1 MLHFHK
7 VRRREF
13 ITLLGGATV
22 VWPLAAPAQ
31 QTMPVIGFL
40 GSGSQESDAIRVN
53 SFRRGLSETGFV
65 EGRNVVLEYRFAQG
79 QHDRLPALAA
89 ELVRHHAA
97 VIITGS
103 TPGALAAKAASTTTP
118 IVFYLAVDPVE
129 VGLIA
134 SLNRPGGQL
143 TGVTSLGVMLG
154 PKQLDLAHELVPG
167 ATSMALLLNPSSP
180 TLAEPQSRD
189 VHAAA
194 RTLGLK
200 LHVLHASTDR
210 DLDTVFATLPQLQAG
225 ALVIGTDAF
234 FSSRSEQLAALTIR
248 HAVPAIYQYR
258 DFVTAGGLMSYGSS
272 LADAY
277 RQVGIYAGKILQ
289 GTQPGDLPVQQA
301 VKVEMVINL
310 KTAKALGVTIPLPLL
325 GRADEVI
332 E

>member
-1 MLHFHK
+1 
-7 VRRREF
+7 
-13 ITLLGGATV
+13 
-22 VWPLAAPAQ
+22 
-31 QTMPVIGFL
+31 
-40 GSGSQESDAIRVN
+40 
-53 SFRRGLSETGFV
+53 
-65 EGRNVVLEYRFAQG
+65 
-79 QHDRLPALAA
+79 
-89 ELVRHHAA
+89 
-97 VIITGS
+97 
-103 TPGALAAKAASTTTP
+103 
-118 IVFYLAVDPVE
+118 
-129 VGLIA
+129 
-134 SLNRPGGQL
+134 
-143 TGVTSLGVMLG
+143 MLG

-194 RTLGLK
+194 RALGLK

-258 DFVTAGGLMSYGSS
+258 DFVTAGGLMSYGTS
-272 LADAY
+272 LEDAY

-289 GTQPGDLPVQQA
+289 GAKPTELPVQQV
-301 VKVEMVINL
+301 VKIELIINL
-310 KTAKALGVTIPLPLL
+310 KTAKALGLTVPLALL

>member
-1 MLHFHK
+1 MTPFRQGLN
-7 VRRREF
+7 E
-13 ITLLGGATV
+13 
-22 VWPLAAPAQ
+22 
-31 QTMPVIGFL
+31 
-40 GSGSQESDAIRVN
+40 SGY
-53 SFRRGLSETGFV
+53 V
-65 EGRNVVLEYRFAQG
+65 EGQNVAIEYRFAEG
-79 QHDRLPALAA
+79 QHGRLPALAA
-89 ELVRHHAA
+89 DLVRHRAA

-103 TPGALAAKAASTTTP
+103 TPGALAAKAATTTIP

-129 VGLIA
+129 LGLIA

-154 PKQLDLAHELVPG
+154 PKQLELAHELVPG
-167 ATSMALLLNPSSP
+167 ATSMVLLLNPTSP

-200 LHVLHASTDR
+200 LHVLHASTDS
-210 DLDTVFATLPQLQAG
+210 DLDTVFATLPLLQAG

-234 FSSRSEQLAALTIR
+234 FSSRSEQLAALTVR

-258 DFVTAGGLMSYGSS
+258 GFVAAGGLMSYGTS

-277 RQVGIYAGKILQ
+277 RQVGIYAAKILQ
-289 GTQPGDLPVQQA
+289 GTNPADLPVQQST
-301 VKVEMVINL
+301 KVELTINMR
-310 KTAKALGVTIPLPLL
+310 TAKTLGLTVPISLL